1 MKHLLLLLF
10 LSVAVYAAWVL
21 SDKTA
26 RETAMREIT
35 RHGIRIGFI
44 VVVLLLLVFAAA
56 NLPSTSLI

>member
-10 LSVAVYAAWVL
+10 VSVAVYAAWVL

-26 RETAMREIT
+26 RNTAMREIT

-44 VVVLLLLVFAAA
+44 VIILLLLVLAAVH
-56 NLPSTSLI
+56 LPSTSLI